1 MYNRILVPF
10 DGSDV
15 SRWVLRRAGI
25 FLAQPDVT
33 VTLVQVVPS
42 APAHAADL
50 AFRADRR
57 HVPTEIALRVAANAL
72 RPDAHAELL
81 FGDPATEILRE
92 IATGRYDLV
101 VMATHARA
109 GFERALLGGVAH
121 RVLESSPVPLA
132 LFRPALTED
141 GELSPDAPTD
151 PALFRRVLVPLDGS
165 REAEEIVPFARDLAE
180 TADAR
185 LFLFTATEKD
195 GDELD
200 RAGQYL
206 GSWRANLDDARIPVE
221 IRTRVAA
228 PADGILAAISESR
241 LDAVAMTTHGRTGL
255 ARIVMGSVAEEILR
269 RGRVPVLMLRNAS
282 LRRAMPAAVDPSH
295 RVHV

>member
-1 MYNRILVPF
+1 MYNHILVPF

-15 SRWVLRRAGI
+15 SRWVLRRASI

-33 VTLVQVVPS
+33 VTLVQVVPA
-42 APAHAADL
+42 APAQAADL

-72 RPDAHAELL
+72 RADARAELL

-92 IATGRYDLV
+92 IATGKYDLV

-109 GFERALLGGVAH
+109 GLERALLGSVAH

-141 GELSPDAPTD
+141 GALSPAAPTD

-180 TADAR
+180 TTDAR
-185 LFLFTATEKD
+185 LFLFTAVEAD
-195 GDELD
+195 DE
-200 RAGQYL
+200 RAGRYL
-206 GSWRANLDDARIPVE
+206 SSWRANLDDARIPVE

-228 PADGILAAISESR
+228 PVDGVLAAISESR